1 LLLFV
6 FRKKVHLAFGWL
18 RHGDEGDLLQRRQT
32 LFFIGLSF
40 RTVTPA
46 GPSSLRELA
55 RLTVLGDTRSIPKQ
69 DPARIHMTLDRNR
82 NPDRPEL

>member
-1 LLLFV
+1 MQ
-6 FRKKVHLAFGWL
+6 LAFGWL
-18 RHGDEGDLLQRRQT
+18 RHGDEGDLLQSWQT

-55 RLTVLGDTRSIPKQ
+55 RLTVPRDTRSTSGILYGSTW
-69 DPARIHMTLDRNR
+69 ILDGNG
-82 NPDRPEL
+82 NLMEPNQKK